1 MTAVDRTTEI
11 VCRELVEL
19 VTDYLEGT
27 LDEATRVRVE
37 EHLAGCEH
45 CTEYVEQMR
54 ITTRALREVRTA
66 ELEPGRRDELL
77 AMFRDRSGD
86 GDGNG
91 IAG

>member
-1 MTAVDRTTEI
+1 MSSVNFTIEI

-27 LDEATRVRVE
+27 LDESTRARVE
-37 EHLAGCEH
+37 EHLAVCEH

-66 ELEPGRRDELL
+66 ELEPERRDELL
-77 AMFRDRSGD
+77 AMFREWAAD
-86 GDGNG
+86 GDG
-91 IAG
+91 A